1 MARDAMH
8 RLAAARK
15 VAAYARHVMPRLAQ
29 QLHSCMQLQ
38 HGT

>member
-8 RLAAARK
+8 RLAAAHEL
-15 VAAYARHVMPRLAQ
+15 AAYARHVMPRLAQ
-29 QLHSCMQLQ
+29 QLHFWMQLQ